1 MQSLLLLFFPL
12 SAFNEEL
19 FQWAESAFPEALV
32 PQRKKNKKAT
42 KKRQFLSHKHL
53 PFDQILYELYLAFE
67 FLLYE
72 TLFKDVYFRNFCGTL
87 WFFFMI

>member
-1 MQSLLLLFFPL
+1 MKNCSSEPRAHFQKLL
-12 SAFNEEL
+12 SHKE
-19 FQWAESAFPEALV
+19 
-32 PQRKKNKKAT
+32 RKKKAT
-42 KKRQFLSHKHL
+42 KKRHFLSHMHL

-87 WFFFMI
+87 WFFFFYDLDFFFNKLGK